1 MSLAIAVDHVS
12 FMADDLDASLAFYV
26 DLLGCQP
33 VPRPDFGF
41 RGAWLQLGAAQVH
54 LLERA
59 KPSSRDGK
67 GPSGFANH
75 VAFSVPDYDETL
87 DALRSRGLEVREGG
101 NGIRQMFVHD
111 PAGNVIEL
119 IERRPM
125 GTAAT

>member
-12 FMADDLDASLAFYV
+12 FMADDLDESMKFYV
-26 DLLGCQP
+26 DLLGCEP

-54 LLERA
+54 LLERNR
-59 KPSSRDGK
+59 PGPHDGK

-75 VAFSVPDYDETL
+75 VAFSVGDYDATL
-87 DALRSRGLEVREGG
+87 TQLRAVGLEVREGG

-119 IERRPM
+119 IERRIDASL
-125 GTAAT
+125 G

>member
-26 DLLGCQP
+26 DILGCQP

-41 RGAWLQLGAAQVH
+41 AGAWLQIGAAQVH

-59 KPSSRDGK
+59 NPADRDGK
-67 GPSGFANH
+67 APSGFANH
-75 VAFSVPDYDETL
+75 VAFSVPDYDATL
-87 DALRSRGLEVREGG
+87 AELRSHGLEVREGG
-101 NGIRQMFVHD
+101 AGIRQMFVHD

-119 IERRPM
+119 IERRPV
-125 GTAAT
+125 GSAAG

>member
-26 DLLGCQP
+26 DLLGCEP
-33 VPRPDFGF
+33 IPRPDFGF
-41 RGAWLQLGAAQVH
+41 RGAWLQLGTAQVH
-54 LLERA
+54 LIENA
-59 KPSSRDGK
+59 KSSSRDGK

-87 DALRSRGLEVREGG
+87 AELRRKGLEVREGG

-119 IERRPM
+119 IERRPI
-125 GTAAT
+125 

>member
-26 DLLGCQP
+26 DLLGCEP
-33 VPRPDFGF
+33 IPRPDFGF
-41 RGAWLQLGAAQVH
+41 RGAWLQLGTAQVH
-54 LLERA
+54 LLENA
-59 KPSSRDGK
+59 KSSSRDGK
-67 GPSGFANH
+67 GPSVFANH

-87 DALRSRGLEVREGG
+87 AELRRKGLEVREGG

-119 IERRPM
+119 IERRPI
-125 GTAAT
+125 